1 VTFWDQVRAALHEP
15 RWQRRVLG
23 VTAAVVLTL
32 NVAALPIY
40 PPPTCDEVLNVSNA
54 DSLLRRGTFGLT
66 ALPDG
71 DPFYRDE
78 NMVHMG
84 RTVATLQAGF
94 YAIVGVSRMTARVFA
109 LLGWIAAT
117 GVTYML
123 ASRLYGREIGLGSA
137 AIFAT
142 SIKAFLTGHTARPDI
157 WFTAVT
163 MLALIGLWRLVVRP
177 HGFGL
182 AVAMGALGVLPFD
195 FHGYGVA
202 FLAGFCLVVFV
213 ELGLRERNW
222 LSVFGYA
229 LGVVAGIGLWLAAH
243 LLPDPAHAW
252 YQLTTGYR
260 LLGNLPLASS
270 PLANLGQMLDWLG
283 DVFWTAGGVLAV
295 VEGALAVAGIGFAIR
310 RRTQADRVMLIVLG
324 VSLAVFGVLMTQRF
338 VQYSVFWA
346 PLYLTLGAAAL
357 HDWLTSKPEPEGDT
371 RRLSGRERYAL
382 LCGVMVVG
390 NLIGGVWLMA
400 QFGDGDFRGM
410 EAALREAVPEGTRVV
425 ADSPWWWALRA
436 DHTFLDT
443 DYVLAAA
450 AASRAETAGGA
461 GEGAAVEDALDHL
474 NPDYIVLDDA
484 LGCRAEAGVAEAAAE
499 RYAESTC
506 ELTTIIVG
514 SWFGD
519 VEKQPY
525 QMGQQLQVYACPGG

>member
-1 VTFWDQVRAALHEP
+1 VTFWARVRGALHEA
-15 RWQRRVLG
+15 RWQRVVLIA
-23 VTAAVVLTL
+23 TAAVVLAL

-40 PPPTCDEVLNVSNA
+40 PPPTCDEVLYASVA
-54 DSLLRRGTFGLT
+54 DALLRRGTFGLT
-66 ALPDG
+66 ALPNG
-71 DPFYRDE
+71 DPFFRDE

-84 RTVATLQAGF
+84 RTATTLQAGF
-94 YAIVGVSRMTARVFA
+94 YSVVGLSRMGARVFA

-117 GVTYML
+117 GATYAL

-137 AIFAT
+137 AMFAT

-163 MLALIGLWRLVVRP
+163 MLALLGLWRLITRP

-195 FHGYGVA
+195 FHGYGAA

-213 ELGLRERNW
+213 ELGLRGRDW
-222 LSVFGYA
+222 LGVFGYA
-229 LGVVAGIGLWLAAH
+229 TGVVIGTGLWLAAH

-270 PLANLGQMLDWLG
+270 PLANLGQMIGWLG

-295 VEGALAVAGIGFAIR
+295 VEGALTVAGIGFAIR
-310 RRTQADRVMLIVLG
+310 RGGRADRVVLIVLG

-357 HDWLTSKPEPEGDT
+357 YDWLTSRPEPQGGS
-371 RRLSGRERYAL
+371 RLSGREVFAL
-382 LCGVMVVG
+382 LCGAMVVG
-390 NLIGGVWLMA
+390 NLIGGVWLLA
-400 QFGDGDFRGM
+400 RFGSGDFDGM

-450 AASRAETAGGA
+450 AAARAETPGAA
-461 GEGAAVEDALDHL
+461 GEDAAVADALDGL
-474 NPDYIVLDDA
+474 DPDYIVLDDA
-484 LGCRAEAGVAEAAAE
+484 LGCRAEAGEPEAAAE
-499 RYAESTC
+499 RYAVSTC
-506 ELTTIIVG
+506 ELTTTIVG
-514 SWFGD
+514 AWVGD

-525 QMGQQLQVYACPGG
+525 QMGQRVRVYACPGQ